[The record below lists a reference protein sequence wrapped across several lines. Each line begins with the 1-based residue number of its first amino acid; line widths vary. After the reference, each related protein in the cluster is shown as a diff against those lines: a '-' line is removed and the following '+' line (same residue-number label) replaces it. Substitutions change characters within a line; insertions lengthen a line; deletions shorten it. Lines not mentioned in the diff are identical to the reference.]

1 MIQLQEAIKHHITPI
16 TIQVPIEGDDDE
28 DRSGKIELSEFM
40 LISRVRNAIQEYVY
54 SKQIFEWLK
63 DSCQYV
69 Q

>member
-40 LISRVRNAIQEYVY
+40 LISRICIQTV
-54 SKQIFEWLK
+54 
-63 DSCQYV
+63 
-69 Q
+69 